1 MNGSERVLKCLWE
14 LFWLFTKMGFMTFG
28 GGATMLPILQREL
41 LDKRQWVTEEELVD
55 YYAIGQCTP
64 GIIAVNLS
72 TFIGKKRAGDI
83 GGVVAT
89 AGFAMLMTNP
99 YVFLICLVLFV
110 LIVLMSKFV
119 SLGSV
124 MTMLIYPFILYGV
137 DNFVLGG
144 CPYVAYALII
154 AVLVIFKHKDNIK
167 RLREGTERKFSLK
180 SNKKESDAEPKERQ
194 YIQEKIRS
202 IYAS

>member
-89 AGFAMLMTNP
+89 AGFAMPSLIIIILLAGIITQVEDLAWVQNAFAGIRACVCVQIFNAVLKLAKKSVIDRWTLLIFGV
-99 YVFLICLVLFV
+99 VFLLGIFWDISPIMFVVAAAAAGILVHQ
-110 LIVLMSKFV
+110 
-119 SLGSV
+119 LG
-124 MTMLIYPFILYGV
+124 
-137 DNFVLGG
+137 
-144 CPYVAYALII
+144 
-154 AVLVIFKHKDNIK
+154 
-167 RLREGTERKFSLK
+167 LR
-180 SNKKESDAEPKERQ
+180 KEENV
-194 YIQEKIRS
+194 
-202 IYAS
+202 